1 MTTKKFLFLLLLVS
15 TLLPVMP
22 AGAQSATDMDWE
34 GTLNNK
40 IRFSMCTSLHD
51 VESGLV
57 MGEMRYAGG
66 SGDILLLGSWK
77 GEHLYLKEMLPDGTV
92 SGIMNG
98 TVRDDVFTGQWQAPD
113 KIVQKGDVFSAKEGK
128 TYALQA
134 QYLKQ
139 GCETNRVWSFDP
151 DRVAGTYQY
160 SYGKN
165 SAAGTLTVRNEGN
178 GNIAFQIDTSTGAPS
193 FNMARVPDSDTE
205 DGVWAKGHIEGNRL
219 LYEIDENCA
228 FSMTF
233 FRNFVRIQHPDD
245 RVCMGM
251 FGMGAGVAGDF
262 VKLEQ

>member
-40 IRFSMCTSLHD
+40 IRFSMCTSLQD
-51 VESGLV
+51 IESGLV
-57 MGEMRYAGG
+57 MGEMQYTKG

-178 GNIAFQIDTSTGAPS
+178 GNITFQIDTSTGAPA
-193 FNMARVPDSDTE
+193 FNMAKVPD
-205 DGVWAKGHIEGNRL
+205 AKGHIEGNRL
-219 LYEIDENCA
+219 LYEIDETCA

-233 FRNFVRIQHPDD
+233 FRNFVRIEHPED
-245 RVCMGM
+245 RVCRGM

-262 VKLEQ
+262 VRLEQ

>member
-1 MTTKKFLFLLLLVS
+1 MTIKRCFLLLLIS
-15 TLLPVMP
+15 ALLPVMP

-40 IRFSMCTSLHD
+40 IRFSMCTSLQD
-51 VESGLV
+51 IESGLV
-57 MGEMRYAGG
+57 MGEMQYTKG

-98 TVRDDVFTGQWQAPD
+98 TVRDDVFMGEWQAPD

-128 TYALQA
+128 AYALQA